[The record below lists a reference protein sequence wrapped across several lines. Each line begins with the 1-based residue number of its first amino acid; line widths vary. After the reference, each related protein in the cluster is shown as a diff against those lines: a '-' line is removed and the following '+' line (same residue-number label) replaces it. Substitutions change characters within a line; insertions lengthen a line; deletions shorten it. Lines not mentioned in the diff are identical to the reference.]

1 MAEPQ
6 LKKLTLREVARR
18 FEQGDESALEDYRVH
33 NLHESTAQSSQALQ
47 ETLRSMPV
55 ARNVIQ
61 DMLKVTKDL
70 SGRVAGRNSDDAA
83 QISAGLIHL
92 LDHLQSYEVST
103 VQAAKELANSSA
115 LGMNSTSKS
124 DCIPAVLMPTQ
135 IQSGPDRVAEM
146 TQKCS
151 DLEQRCTL
159 LQHEHVAQAAQIA
172 ERDATILS
180 LRQQMESRTR
190 SELDHKSNGIARDK
204 LSSSL
209 TAESA
214 VSSDEEHSGAAASA
228 VATQK
233 ESATSLPAPDGFD
246 SKAAHSALKSLSI
259 GGRLEVGGTLHIG
272 QSDANGTSTLP
283 FESIQLQWLRT
294 KGGASPY
301 HVISGAIRQQYSP
314 EPADI
319 GCMLHCRVG
328 WGNVY
333 RTVSCSEPITASPEL
348 EQETDRLAV
357 AAAAGEA
364 ASFVV
369 VPVQHNGTVQRRRSV
384 AMLSVSTS
392 GVTLQS
398 GDTGGESA
406 VAPFHV
412 DMQVC
417 GARGGGDGA
426 AQGLFLAMSSQ
437 HVFMLALETPT
448 KRNTCILFL
457 RKMAGLQGLQLEG
470 PVEM

>member
-6 LKKLTLREVARR
+6 LKKLTLKEVARR

-115 LGMNSTSKS
+115 LGMNPSSKS
-124 DCIPAVLMPTQ
+124 DCIPAVLMPAQTQ
-135 IQSGPDRVAEM
+135 GGPDRVAEM
-146 TQKCS
+146 TRKCS
-151 DLEQRCTL
+151 DLEQRCTV
-159 LQHEHVAQAAQIA
+159 LQNEHDAQAAQIA
-172 ERDATILS
+172 ERDAIILS
-180 LRQQMESRTR
+180 LRQQLESRSR
-190 SELDHKSNGIARDK
+190 LELDHKSNGFARDK
-204 LSSSL
+204 
-209 TAESA
+209 AESA
-214 VSSDEEHSGAAASA
+214 VSSDEEHLGAAASA
-228 VATQK
+228 VSTQK
-233 ESATSLPAPDGFD
+233 ESATSLPAPDGFG
-246 SKAAHSALKSLSI
+246 SKAAHSALKGLSI

-283 FESIQLQWLRT
+283 FESTQLQWLRT
-294 KGGASPY
+294 RGVASPY

-319 GCMLHCRVG
+319 GCVLHCRVG
-328 WGNVY
+328 CGNVY
-333 RTVSCSEPITASPEL
+333 RTVSCSEPITATPEL
-348 EQETDRLAV
+348 EEETDRLAV

-437 HVFMLALETPT
+437 HVFMLALETPA